1 MHTKNHAPDR
11 QPGKQYSTKGKNKC
25 TSLYLGRKKA
35 SGEREKQ
42 VGTRTHRLLPVTGSH
57 LDSKLVLSHWVW
69 YILKREPTE
78 FITGLVMGQR
88 EIHIATIRVGIGPRW
103 TYHSMYTL
111 LNI

>member
-1 MHTKNHAPDR
+1 MNE
-11 QPGKQYSTKGKNKC
+11 N
-25 TSLYLGRKKA
+25 
-35 SGEREKQ
+35 REKQ

-78 FITGLVMGQR
+78 LITGLAMGQR
-88 EIHIATIRVGIGPRW
+88 EIHIATIIGAGRGPRW

-111 LNI
+111 LDI